1 MITRLHTPQA
11 AAAWLQRSVS
21 GALCT
26 DSRKVSMD
34 DGFIAWPGAATDG
47 RAFVTQALEAG
58 AAACLVEEAGVD
70 AFDFVDSRIACY
82 SGLKAAAGAIAAA
95 CFHQPSSK
103 LQVFA
108 VTGTN
113 GKTSTSWW
121 LAQALSR
128 SGRRCG
134 LVGTLGIGEP
144 DAMVP
149 NGLTT
154 PDPVLLQE
162 QLRSFVDQGFRAC
175 ALEASSIGIAE
186 HRLDATQVAVAIFTN
201 LTHDHL
207 DYHGSMQAY
216 WEAKKSLFAFA
227 GLRAA
232 VVNIDDPKGADLA
245 LSLQSGHLDLWT
257 VSIHQSARLT
267 ASNIVQ
273 GNNGLSFDVV
283 YGAES
288 YQVAV
293 ETAGQYNVSNL
304 LCVVAAMCAAGV
316 RLKDAAFAC
325 NGLRSVPGRLEMLS
339 TANMPLVAV
348 DYAHTPDALEK
359 VLVSLRPVAASRG
372 GNLWCVFGCGGNRD
386 DSKRPVMGAVAQ
398 RHADHIV
405 VTSDNP
411 RDEKPD
417 AIIEQI
423 VSGLDKSREFH
434 TEADRAAAIAWTLAA
449 AEPVDVVLL
458 AGKGHESYQEI
469 LGVKY
474 PFSDLTVAR
483 HALRQRTGAAS

>member
-1 MITRLHTPQA
+1 M
-11 AAAWLQRSVS
+11 
-21 GALCT
+21 G
-26 DSRKVSMD
+26 
-34 DGFIAWPGAATDG
+34 DGFIAWPGAAIDG

-82 SGLKAAAGAIAAA
+82 SGLKSAAGAIAAA
-95 CFHQPSSK
+95 CFHHPSSK

-154 PDPVLLQE
+154 PDSVLLQE
-162 QLRSFVDQGFRAC
+162 QLRSFVDQGFKAC
-175 ALEASSIGIAE
+175 ALEASSICISE

-207 DYHGSMQAY
+207 DYHGSMLAY
-216 WEAKKSLFAFA
+216 WEAKKRLFAFV

-245 LSLQSGHLDLWT
+245 LSLQNGHLDLWT

-283 YGAES
+283 YGPES

-339 TANMPLVAV
+339 TANLPLVAV

-359 VLVSLRPVAASRG
+359 VLVSLQPVAASRG
-372 GNLWCVFGCGGNRD
+372 GKLWCVFGCGGNRD

-417 AIIEQI
+417 SIIEQI

-449 AEPVDVVLL
+449 AEPFDVVLL

-469 LGVKY
+469 LGVKH
-474 PFSDLTVAR
+474 PFSDLTLAR

>member
-1 MITRLHTPQA
+1 MITHLHTPQA
-11 AAAWLQRSVS
+11 AAAWLQQHVS

-26 DSRKVSMD
+26 DSRKVNAG
-34 DGFIAWPGAATDG
+34 DGLIVWPGAAIDG
-47 RAFVTQALEAG
+47 RAFVTKALAAG
-58 AAACLVEEAGVD
+58 AAACLVEEAGID
-70 AFDFVDSRIACY
+70 AFEFADTRIACY
-82 SGLKAAAGAIAAA
+82 SGLKTAAGAIAAA
-95 CFHQPSSK
+95 CFDHPSSQ
-103 LQVFA
+103 LQIFA
-108 VTGTN
+108 ITGTN

-162 QLRSFVDQGFRAC
+162 QLRSFVDQGFKAC

-186 HRLDATQVAVAIFTN
+186 HRLDATQVTVAVFTN

-232 VVNIDDPKGADLA
+232 VVNIDDPKGAELA
-245 LSLQSGHLDLWT
+245 RTLQNGHLDLWT
-257 VSIHQSARLT
+257 VSIHQRARLT

-273 GNNGLSFDVV
+273 GNDGLSFEVAS
-283 YGAES
+283 GAES
-288 YQVAV
+288 YPVAV

-304 LCVVAAMCAAGV
+304 LGVVAAMCAAGV
-316 RLKDAAFAC
+316 PLKEAAFAC

-339 TANMPLVAV
+339 SPNLPLVAV

-359 VLVSLRPVAASRG
+359 VLASLRPIAESRG
-372 GNLWCVFGCGGNRD
+372 GNVWCVFGCGGNRD
-386 DSKRPVMGAVAQ
+386 GSKRSVMARSRKEALIALSSPATI
-398 RHADHIV
+398 RA
-405 VTSDNP
+405 TKSP
-411 RDEKPD
+411 TPSSSRLSM
-417 AIIEQI
+417 
-423 VSGLDKSREFH
+423 VS
-434 TEADRAAAIAWTLAA
+434 I
-449 AEPVDVVLL
+449 
-458 AGKGHESYQEI
+458 
-469 LGVKY
+469 
-474 PFSDLTVAR
+474 
-483 HALRQRTGAAS
+483 